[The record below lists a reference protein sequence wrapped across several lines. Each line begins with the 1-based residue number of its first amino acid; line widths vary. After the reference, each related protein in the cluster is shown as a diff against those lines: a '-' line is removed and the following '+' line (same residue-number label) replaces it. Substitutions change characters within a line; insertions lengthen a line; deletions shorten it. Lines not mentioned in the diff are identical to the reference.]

1 MDSTT
6 KKRKKRMLLEGCQDM
21 ERYQEKEKKKE
32 RMIRQLEYEEGSK
45 PFHPQRASH
54 LEEEEP

>member
-1 MDSTT
+1 MDSTI
-6 KKRKKRMLLEGCQDM
+6 KKKMKKMRWEDCQDM
-21 ERYQEKEKKKE
+21 ERYQGKEKKE
-32 RMIRQLEYEEGSK
+32 RMIRQLVYREDSK